1 MSTISISFVIPAYN
15 EAGSLPST
23 LASIKESIKACGVA
37 AEIIVVDNNSSDGS
51 AGIALESGADRVVF
65 EPVNSIARA
74 RNAGARA
81 ASAPL
86 LVFIDA
92 DTKLSTALLKDLLE
106 RMAAGGVC
114 GGGARL
120 SFDAPMC
127 VMANFATVLWNF
139 SAPLFGLAAGSFCFC
154 LKEAFEDL
162 GGFDETFYAAE
173 DLALSKELKRWGRSR
188 GMRFAVL
195 KTPALT
201 SARRITGKGSW
212 FIISKM
218 LPLLLMPWRLRS
230 KTHCAH
236 WYDHTTRGES

>member
-92 DTKLSTALLKDLLE
+92 DTKLSTAFSRIFSREWRGRCLS
-106 RMAAGGVC
+106 AAAPGF
-114 GGGARL
+114 

-139 SAPLFGLAAGSFCFC
+139 SAPLFGLAGGVLLLRSQGGLRGSRR
-154 LKEAFEDL
+154 LR
-162 GGFDETFYAAE
+162 ETFYAAE
-173 DLALSKELKRWGRSR
+173 DLALSKELKRWVVPG
-188 GMRFAVL
+188 G
-195 KTPALT
+195 
-201 SARRITGKGSW
+201 
-212 FIISKM
+212 
-218 LPLLLMPWRLRS
+218 
-230 KTHCAH
+230 CA
-236 WYDHTTRGES
+236 SPS